1 MQGGYHQPV
10 LVEEVCAALAPPLAA
25 GVGDRLLVD
34 LTLGGGGHSDH
45 LLERLAP
52 ARLIGLDRDPD
63 AIAAASD
70 RLGRHG
76 ARFHAVHAP
85 FAELCGVL
93 DQLGVT
99 QVAGLLA
106 DLGVSSHQ
114 LDTAARGFS
123 FQADAPLDMRM
134 DPTRG
139 LSAAELL
146 GTLDH
151 SQLAK
156 ILRELG
162 EEPDASRI
170 ARAILH
176 GRPQT
181 TLELVEIVT
190 QAMSAPQRRLIGKR
204 INPATRTF
212 QALRIYVNGELDQ
225 LDRLLHDAPERLA
238 LGGRLAI
245 ITFHSLEDRAVK
257 RRFAEL
263 SRAPAPP
270 PGVPIPAALL
280 PRARFCVP
288 DGYRHGLTPSE
299 AEQTQN
305 PRSRSSRLRV
315 LERAA

>member
-10 LVEEVCAALAPPLAA
+10 LVEEVCAALAPPLTS

-34 LTLGGGGHSDH
+34 VTLGGGGHSAA

-52 ARLIGLDRDPD
+52 SRLIGLDRDPD
-63 AIAAASD
+63 AIAAATD
-70 RLGRHG
+70 RLSRHG
-76 ARFHAVHAP
+76 ARFHAIHAP
-85 FAELCGVL
+85 FGELSGAL
-93 DQLGVT
+93 DHLGVT
-99 QVAGLLA
+99 EVAGILA

-139 LSAAELL
+139 PSAAELL

-151 SQLAK
+151 RQLTT

-181 TLELVEIVT
+181 TFQLVEIVT
-190 QAMSAPQRRLIGKR
+190 AAMSAPQRRTIGKR

-212 QALRIYVNGELDQ
+212 QALRIHVNDELGQ

-270 PGVPIPAALL
+270 PGVPIPAAAL
-280 PRARFCVP
+280 PQARFRVP
-288 DGYRHGLTPSE
+288 DGYRHGQTPTQ
-299 AEQTQN
+299 AEQDLN